1 MDLNLLNVIKIS
13 HLISFH
19 TSFLL
24 YIYIYI
30 IISRETN
37 KLIILVYTSIS
48 KFQFFSPILLFLNHS
63 TYKLFYRQREREM
76 VSFFWKEKRRKK
88 KNYARW
94 GDKISWKRDES
105 KRWLERFH
113 ERKLYLLL
121 YHCWKKLDETARM
134 DHHPTDDTDFT
145 FSFGARCARVI
156 ETINQTPEKRRV
168 VGTNAATNCR
178 GTFSHTRT
186 RARIRFIDA
195 TPPPSPI
202 TALNVAFVSSFKF
215 PFLLPSI

>member
-1 MDLNLLNVIKIS
+1 
-13 HLISFH
+13 
-19 TSFLL
+19 
-24 YIYIYI
+24 
-30 IISRETN
+30 
-37 KLIILVYTSIS
+37 
-48 KFQFFSPILLFLNHS
+48 
-63 TYKLFYRQREREM
+63 
-76 VSFFWKEKRRKK
+76 
-88 KNYARW
+88 
-94 GDKISWKRDES
+94 
-105 KRWLERFH
+105 
-113 ERKLYLLL
+113 
-121 YHCWKKLDETARM
+121 M
-134 DHHPTDDTDFT
+134 DHHPTGDTDFT

-202 TALNVAFVSSFKF
+202 TAHNVAFVSSFKF